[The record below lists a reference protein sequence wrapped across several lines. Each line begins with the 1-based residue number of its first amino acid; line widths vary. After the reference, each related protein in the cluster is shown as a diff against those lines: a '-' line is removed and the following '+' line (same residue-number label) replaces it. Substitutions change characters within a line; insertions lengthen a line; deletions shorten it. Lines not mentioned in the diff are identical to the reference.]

1 MNEIAFDTFL
11 QSLAQDLQSNFR
23 SISENENPVD
33 AEQNCVANRHSPE
46 DIRASLVLPEYT
58 YPMTAQ

>member
-33 AEQNCVANRHSPE
+33 AEQSPE